1 MIRQRP
7 LLTVIASASAW
18 WMSGPVLAGSDK
30 QYGPPSPAQ
39 EAMETR
45 AIASPKE
52 IPPALAAAAE
62 LAAADYPTVR
72 NAKAQ
77 ERAARSE
84 VGGAK
89 WLRFPSLSVEA
100 LAVTRGRA
108 SASPNGLA
116 LNVTVEQPLFT
127 FGKISGTINKAEALL
142 LARQAGTDEAIRDLA
157 LRVTNA
163 YYTLGLSARRQQV
176 LEESLGQH
184 KTLLE
189 TIQNRVR
196 QEVSPQADL
205 NLALSRTAAI
215 EQELAQAKAQRAISL
230 SQLFELVGSVGFDPG
245 DVPIYDPE
253 LSHPSEVDAINEA
266 MNCDPKLQRL
276 RAEQVAAEADAKVAK
291 SSIFPQFLGQ
301 LSHNDITGTRVGF
314 ALRAQT
320 GAGLSQVA
328 ITDAARARAEASG
341 FSIATA
347 ERELRDVLQLDF
359 VTNSSSKTR
368 IKASALAA
376 DTSELVTESYRR
388 QFIAGRR
395 TWLDVMNAVREAT
408 SSKLA
413 RTDAEFGAM
422 SSSARILLRTCRW
435 EPSLR
440 RSANQDVK

>member
-1 MIRQRP
+1 
-7 LLTVIASASAW
+7 
-18 WMSGPVLAGSDK
+18 MSGPVLADPGK

-39 EAMETR
+39 EAMEAK
-45 AIASPKE
+45 AIIPPKE
-52 IPPALAAAAE
+52 IPPALAAAAQ
-62 LAAADYPTVR
+62 LAADDYPTVR

-84 VGGAK
+84 LGGAK
-89 WLRFPSLSVEA
+89 WLRFPSLSLEA
-100 LAVTRGRA
+100 LAVTRGNA
-108 SASPNGLA
+108 STSQNGMA
-116 LNVTVEQPLFT
+116 LNVTVEQPLYT
-127 FGKISGTINKAEALL
+127 FGKISGTIDKADALL
-142 LARQAGTDEAIRDLA
+142 LARRAGVDEAVRDLA
-157 LRVTNA
+157 LRVANA
-163 YYTLGLSARRQQV
+163 YYTLGLSARRQDV
-176 LEESLGQH
+176 LEESLAQH

-205 NLALSRTAAI
+205 NLALSRASAI

-245 DVPIYDPE
+245 NVPIYDAG

-266 MNCDPKLQRL
+266 MICDPKLQRL
-276 RAEQVAAEADAKVAK
+276 RAERIAAEADAKVAK
-291 SSIFPQFLGQ
+291 ASLFPQFLGQ
-301 LSHNDITGTRVGF
+301 LTHNDITGTRVGF

-328 ITDAARARAEASG
+328 ITEAARARADASG
-341 FSIATA
+341 FSIAVA
-347 ERELRDVLQLDF
+347 ERELRDALQLDF
-359 VTNSSSKTR
+359 VTNSSSKAR
-368 IKASALAA
+368 ITASTVAA

-408 SSKLA
+408 SAKLA

-422 SSSARILLRTCRW
+422 ASSSRILLRTCRW
-435 EPSLR
+435 EPSSR

>member
-1 MIRQRP
+1 MFA
-7 LLTVIASASAW
+7 TTAAW
-18 WMSGPVLAGSDK
+18 WMSGPVLADPGEK
-30 QYGPPSPAQ
+30 YGPPSPAQ
-39 EAMETR
+39 EAIEAKVIVPPR
-45 AIASPKE
+45 E

-62 LAAADYPTVR
+62 LAADDYPTVR

-84 VGGAK
+84 LGGAK
-89 WLRFPSLSVEA
+89 WLRFPSLSLEA
-100 LAVTRGRA
+100 LAVTRGNT
-108 SASPNGLA
+108 STSQNGMA

-127 FGKISGTINKAEALL
+127 FGKISGTIDKADALL
-142 LARQAGTDEAIRDLA
+142 LARRAGVDEAIRDLT

-163 YYTLGLSARRQQV
+163 YYSLGLSARRQDV
-176 LEESLGQH
+176 LEESLAQH
-184 KTLLE
+184 KTLLS

-205 NLALSRTAAI
+205 NLALSRASAI
-215 EQELAQAKAQRAISL
+215 EQELSQAKAQRAISL
-230 SQLFELVGSVGFDPG
+230 SQLFEFVGSVGFDPG
-245 DVPIYDPE
+245 NVPTYDAA

-266 MNCDPKLQRL
+266 ITCDPKLQRL
-276 RAEQVAAEADAKVAK
+276 RAEQVAAQADAKVAK
-291 SSIFPQFLGQ
+291 ASIFPQLLGQ
-301 LSHNDITGTRVGF
+301 LTHNDITGTRVGF

-328 ITDAARARAEASG
+328 ITDAARARADASG
-341 FSIATA
+341 FAIATA
-347 ERELRDVLQLDF
+347 ERELRDALQLDF
-359 VTNSSSKTR
+359 VTNSSSKVR
-368 IKASALAA
+368 ITASALAA

-408 SSKLA
+408 SAKLA

-422 SSSARILLRTCRW
+422 ASSARILLRTCRW
-435 EPSLR
+435 EPSSR